1 MLKYKFYCKKK
12 INNKDRNI
20 YKLEKSKKEFIK
32 YKGSFIHLKKYLKLK
47 LKLKSKSKNNN
58 KKYGGNQDII
68 SSLSPECRHVFS
80 NPEKFDT
87 SLDTLTDL
95 NTEAVGIYEQRL
107 TGGKKKIIKKKFK
120 KGGENIN
127 YSKQYLD
134 FIK

>member
-47 LKLKSKSKNNN
+47 LKLKNNN

-68 SSLSPECRHVFS
+68 STLSSECRHVFN
-80 NPEKFDT
+80 NPEKFGT
-87 SLDTLTDL
+87 SLDILTDL
-95 NTEAVGIYEQRL
+95 NTRAEGIYEQRS
-107 TGGKKKIIKKKFK
+107 TGGKKKNIRKKKIK

-127 YSKQYLD
+127 YSQEYLD
-134 FIK
+134 LIK